1 MTTHEFGIFFTRT
14 YGNGEA
20 ADDGAYGRM
29 RLRAR
34 PVRAHRGNAAD
45 AELPL
50 RGCQRVSG
58 WAYAAILIVP
68 ADGLRLSGEL
78 PYHAATFRGW
88 GTWILRLSRSNCMKS
103 LNSLLKLPPMGV
115 KMAVKAQMTA
125 PIPSEGL
132 RCQRPVPTKGSQ
144 PIFRPLP
151 TPL

>member
-88 GTWILRLSRSNCMKS
+88 GTWIRTKIDGVRWGIRPVG
-103 LNSLLKLPPMGV
+103 LPFVGV
-115 KMAVKAQMTA
+115 KGAALQVDGRR
-125 PIPSEGL
+125 GL
-132 RCQRPVPTKGSQ
+132 C
-144 PIFRPLP
+144 
-151 TPL
+151 